1 MQTQYCPDNE
11 LQEEPGYFE
20 VPGAHLYTVLHRAS
34 CPVAQV
40 LLVGPFASAR
50 QHSYDPWV
58 RWARYLAQ
66 RGVEVLRYD
75 YRGVGESEGVFEEM
89 SFEHWSEDIELLTAW
104 LRDRSPNLP
113 LVLHGLEVGALLAG
127 KAFHRGIGDVL
138 FLWSP
143 PVNANQALRPALLR
157 WIAVDQLFKFGDDRR
172 PASTFIRELEQ
183 GSTVDV
189 EGYRWSA
196 KLWRESQEVLLPR
209 DMEDEGRAS
218 RAYQRPVRIVRL
230 GNDAI
235 PLIKGGPAVADEPR
249 DFTSLFAK
257 NWDCLA
263 AALAKQAGGTR
274 EADN

>member
-1 MQTQYCPDNE
+1 MQTQYCLDKE

-34 CPVAQV
+34 SPVARV
-40 LLVGPFASAR
+40 LLVGPFASER

-58 RWARYLAQ
+58 RWARYLGH

-89 SFEHWSEDIELLTAW
+89 SFEHWSEDVELLTGW
-104 LRDRSPNLP
+104 LRSRSPSLP
-113 LVLHGLEVGALLAG
+113 LVLHGLGIGALLAG
-127 KAFHRGIGDVL
+127 KAFHQGIGDVL

-143 PVNANQALRPALLR
+143 PANANQALRPSLLR

-172 PASTFIRELEQ
+172 PASAFIRELEQ

-196 KLWRESQEVLLPR
+196 KLWRESHEVLLPS

-230 GNDAI
+230 GNDAV

-263 AALAKQAGGTR
+263 AALAKRAGGSS
-274 EADN
+274 EAGN